1 MLGTGQQI
9 LELLKE
15 RDRIDAQIVSLL
27 RQLDDDCEWADD
39 GAVSLFGWLR
49 DVGGRAR
56 RDAGRLK
63 DLAAKLGRMP
73 AVEKAWLS
81 GELGSGHVDAVTANV
96 DRTTAEL
103 FAEQET
109 ELVPTLAALGAV
121 DCERAMRVWRAHA
134 KAIVDGVEPAEPPR
148 ALHLSETTD
157 GFVGTMSF
165 DTDGGQYVR
174 TALEVAESKDQEGD
188 APRTPAQRRADAL
201 VDICK
206 EFLDHHDRPT
216 TPRNRPHVSVIV
228 RIEEAEEFGPGRYL
242 DGLPGERADTAALL
256 CDSTL
261 RRIVMAGGS
270 EVLDLGEPT
279 KIVPRSLRD
288 AVIARDGHCRF
299 GQCDRGP
306 RWCDVHHAVW
316 ISVGGHTAIT
326 NLVLCC
332 RRHHRLLHKP
342 GWNAKLLPDGTF
354 EVTGPDGLTRT
365 SRPPGATT
373 QLW

>member
-9 LELLKE
+9 LELLRE

-56 RDAGRLK
+56 RDAGRLN

-73 AVEKAWLS
+73 GVEQAWLS
-81 GELGSGHVDAVTANV
+81 GELTSGQVEAVAANV
-96 DRTTAEL
+96 DSSTAEL
-103 FAEQET
+103 FAEHEA
-109 ELVPTLAALGAV
+109 ELVPTLAGLGVV

-134 KAIVDGVEPAEPPR
+134 KAVVDGVEPAELCR
-148 ALHLSETTD
+148 SVHLSETTD

-165 DTDGGQYVR
+165 DIDGGQYVR
-174 TALEVAESKDQEGD
+174 TALEVAESKDQEGE
-188 APRTPAQRRADAL
+188 PRRTPAQRRADAL

-206 EFLDHHDRPT
+206 EFLDHHTRPT

-228 RIEEAEEFGPGRYL
+228 RLEDAEAGGAGRYL
-242 DGLPGERADTAALL
+242 DGLPADPAATAALV

-261 RRIVMAGGS
+261 RRIVMDAGS

-279 KIVPRSLRD
+279 KIIPRGLRD
-288 AVIARDGHCRF
+288 AVIARDHHCRF
-299 GQCDRGP
+299 GQCDRSP
-306 RWCDVHHAVW
+306 RWCDVHHVVW

-326 NLVLCC
+326 NLVVLC
-332 RRHHRLLHKP
+332 RRHHRLLHTP
-342 GWNAKLLPDGTF
+342 GWHAKLLPDATF
-354 EVTGPDGLTRT
+354 EVTTPEGLTRT

>member
-9 LELLKE
+9 VELLQE

-27 RQLDDDCEWADD
+27 RKFDDDCEWVDD

-49 DVGGRAR
+49 DVGGRGR

-73 AVEKAWLS
+73 GVERAWRN
-81 GELGSGHVDAVTANV
+81 GELRSGHVEAVAANV
-96 DRTTAEL
+96 DRSTAEL
-103 FAEQET
+103 FAEHEA
-109 ELVPTLAALGAV
+109 ELLPILAGLGAV
-121 DCERAMRVWRAHA
+121 DCERAMRTWRAHA
-134 KAIVDGVEPAEPPR
+134 KAVVDGVEPAEPAR
-148 ALHLSETTD
+148 SVHLSETTD

-201 VDICK
+201 IDICK
-206 EFLDHHDRPT
+206 EFLDHHDRST
-216 TPRNRPHVSVIV
+216 TPCNRPHVSVIV
-228 RIEEAEEFGPGRYL
+228 RLEDAEALRPGRYL
-242 DGLPGERADTAALL
+242 DGLPMDAASTAALV

-261 RRIVMAGGS
+261 RRIVMAGDS

-279 KIVPRSLRD
+279 KVIPRGLRD
-288 AVIARDGHCRF
+288 AVIARDQHCRF
-299 GQCDRGP
+299 GQCDRSP
-306 RWCDVHHAVW
+306 RWC
-316 ISVGGHTAIT
+316 
-326 NLVLCC
+326 
-332 RRHHRLLHKP
+332 
-342 GWNAKLLPDGTF
+342 AKLLPDGTF
-354 EVTGPDGLTRT
+354 EMTGPDGLTRT